1 MTPQSSRPRRS
12 PQPGR
17 PPRPRTRPDVDAPD
31 GAGPRARTR
40 GHDERGDYALFI
52 AVIATAM
59 IVFGSIAY
67 DAPRLNAARH
77 DTLHFANE
85 AARVA
90 AVTIAS
96 GGTIAQAEQAAL
108 DRLSKNNLIYGEPVI
123 PDPDFLECVGN
134 RVQVTVW
141 SRYRFRSALSLAR
154 AGQDIRAQAG
164 AEAYLSLPSG
174 QESPLTY
181 AGECPL
187 I

>member
-1 MTPQSSRPRRS
+1 MTPQSARPRMWSRL
-12 PQPGR
+12 
-17 PPRPRTRPDVDAPD
+17 RTRSSVDALD
-31 GAGPRARTR
+31 GAGQRARGR
-40 GHDERGDYALFI
+40 DERGDYAIFI
-52 AVIATAM
+52 AVIATAL

-90 AVTIAS
+90 AITIAS
-96 GGTIAQAEQAAL
+96 GGTIEQAEQAAL

-123 PDPDFLECVGN
+123 PDPDFLQCVGN

-141 SRYRFRSALSLAR
+141 SKYRFRSALSLAST
-154 AGQDIRAQAG
+154 GQDIEAQAS
-164 AEAYLSLPSG
+164 AEAYLALPSG
-174 QESPLTY
+174 EESPLTY

>member
-1 MTPQSSRPRRS
+1 MTPQTSRPRMRADADA
-12 PQPGR
+12 PPGR
-17 PPRPRTRPDVDAPD
+17 TIPD
-31 GAGPRARTR
+31 GPGPRAQTR
-40 GHDERGDYALFI
+40 SRGERGDYAVFI
-52 AVIATAM
+52 AVIASAM
-59 IVFGSIAY
+59 ILFGSIAY

-90 AVTIAS
+90 AITIAS

-108 DRLSKNNLIYGEPVI
+108 DRLSKSDLIYGEPVI
-123 PDPDFLECVGN
+123 PDPDFLQCVGN

-141 SRYRFRSALSLAR
+141 SRYRFRSALSLAM
-154 AGQDIRAQAG
+154 AGQDIEAQAA

-174 QESPLTY
+174 EESPLTY

-187 I
+187 L